1 MASLAKANFDKELG
15 RRRETRDIL
24 QTQADVDEI
33 SRRMTAV
40 KEGKAKMLSRKE
52 ADALLEDLD

>member
-1 MASLAKANFDKELG
+1 MESVAKANFDKELG

-33 SRRMTAV
+33 SRRMAAA
-40 KEGKAKMLSRKE
+40 KEGKARMLTRKE
-52 ADALLEDLD
+52 ADELLEELD